1 MQFLILIFI
10 TALAITFRFIMDRLS
25 ELRFPNTYTQRT
37 MFIVMTT
44 VVFHYLFYLFIPCIY
59 LAVEVERRGDVLK
72 LMSNQTISFVLVQF
86 LLCGVDIMHWFWN
99 RRRKHV
105 ENEDKPVGCQKLL
118 HAKIQYP
125 RFPIEF
131 KLIVLFKFWSLA
143 TFFSFHTPIV
153 LLLILAA
160 LVFHY
165 IKDKKNVYTHYRME
179 VINNQVQ
186 LNFLRIY
193 TNVFVVFMFVIFITT
208 QHSTV

>member
-1 MQFLILIFI
+1 M
-10 TALAITFRFIMDRLS
+10 
-25 ELRFPNTYTQRT
+25 
-37 MFIVMTT
+37 
-44 VVFHYLFYLFIPCIY
+44 
-59 LAVEVERRGDVLK
+59 
-72 LMSNQTISFVLVQF
+72 
-86 LLCGVDIMHWFWN
+86 
-99 RRRKHV
+99 
-105 ENEDKPVGCQKLL
+105 L

-165 IKDKKNVYTHYRME
+165 IKDKKNLYTHYRME
-179 VINNQVQ
+179 IINNQVQ

-193 TNVFVVFMFVIFITT
+193 TNVFVIFMFIIFIIT
-208 QHSTV
+208 QHSTAEYVLSSIVVIAAVLFQNIYFRKSAKQKLNEEELNA